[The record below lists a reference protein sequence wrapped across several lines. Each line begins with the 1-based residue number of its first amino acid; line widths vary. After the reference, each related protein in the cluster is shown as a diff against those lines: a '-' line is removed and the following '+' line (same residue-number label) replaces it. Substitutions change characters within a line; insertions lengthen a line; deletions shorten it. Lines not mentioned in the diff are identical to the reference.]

1 MHARWPPRE
10 YMYTEQ
16 PYEQPTMPMAMPQ
29 VPMMGQRQQVVY
41 MPPPYYVPPP
51 PRYWEYAP
59 HGQRP
64 EYDAPRDASYQS
76 SSSRMMIADASEG
89 FQRLEGEV
97 KRSVGEARLRGLSR
111 RVHVTQK
118 PPSGVTKTSRAWDPI
133 ELRVTDDDGVPA
145 EYKNALLGDVMKVLE
160 DVKSRLYSNLVPTHV
175 AAAVGALDVLRQVLL
190 YYQTVVAGTAE
201 YAEPRYDS
209 EPARALTHLLE
220 VTAVNAKEI
229 EDGMRKAV
237 NKNRN
242 VDAERK
248 QLDETMRALLKAYK
262 ACEATGS
269 KLKAHVDKLIADA
282 DLTA

>member
-1 MHARWPPRE
+1 
-10 YMYTEQ
+10 MYTEQ

-29 VPMMGQRQQVVY
+29 VQQVPMMGPRQHVVY

-59 HGQRP
+59 HQRP

-76 SSSRMMIADASEG
+76 NSSRMMIADASEG
-89 FQRLEGEV
+89 FQRLESEV

-118 PPSGVTKTSRAWDPI
+118 QPSGVTKTSRAWDAI
-133 ELRVTDDDGVPA
+133 ELRVTDDEGAPA
-145 EYKNALLGDVMKVLE
+145 EYKKALLVDVMKVLE
-160 DVKSRLYSNLVPTHV
+160 DVKSRLYSNLQPTHV

-209 EPARALTHLLE
+209 EPAHALKNLLE
-220 VTAVNAKEI
+220 VTALNAKEI
-229 EDGMRKAV
+229 EDAMRKAAKK
-237 NKNRN
+237 KN
-242 VDAERK
+242 VEAELG
-248 QLDETMRALLKAYK
+248 QLDETMRSLLKAYK
-262 ACEATGS
+262 ACETTG
-269 KLKAHVDKLIADA
+269 LNPMNAHVQQLVGDA
-282 DLTA
+282 NLT